1 MKNLPSL
8 KSSEVIKIL
17 EKIGFK
23 KLRQKGS
30 HVILFNSKLNKL
42 TVVPLHKGKEIKK
55 SLLRKIII
63 EDCGLTIEEFLNI
76 KF

>member
-42 TVVPLHKGKEIKK
+42 TVVPFHKGKEIKK